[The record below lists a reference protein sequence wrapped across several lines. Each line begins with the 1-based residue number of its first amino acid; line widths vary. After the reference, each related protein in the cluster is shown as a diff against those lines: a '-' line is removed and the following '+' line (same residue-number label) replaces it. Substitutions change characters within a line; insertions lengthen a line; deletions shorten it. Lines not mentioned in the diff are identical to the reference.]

1 MNETSPAR
9 TVIVTGGTGGL
20 GAAVTGHLLDAG
32 WRLVVPWYVDAEL
45 DRIAPHPNLETI
57 RADLSDEQA
66 VEAIVECATKDEDRP
81 LFGVVNLVG
90 GFAAGHRVH
99 ETPLEVLDAQLSINL
114 KIAYRVIQAALPEL
128 IRHGGGSVVCIGS
141 AAAVRPFPGAA
152 TYVAS
157 KAAVSALVQALAV
170 EYADDNIRVNGLLPT
185 MIDTP
190 ANRAAMP
197 EADRS
202 TWARPT
208 DIAEV
213 IGFLL
218 GDSSRAVSGA
228 SIPVVNVAG
237 AG

>member
-20 GAAVTGHLLDAG
+20 GAAVTRHLLDAG
-32 WRLVVPWYVDAEL
+32 WRLVVPWYVEAEL
-45 DRIAPHPNLETI
+45 DRVVPHPNLETI
-57 RADLSDEQA
+57 RADLSDEQD
-66 VEAIVECATKDEDRP
+66 VEAVVECATKDEARP
-81 LFGVVNLVG
+81 LYGVVNLVG
-90 GFAAGHRVH
+90 GFAAGRRVH
-99 ETPLEVLDAQLSINL
+99 ETPIEVLEAQLSINL
-114 KIAYRVIQAALPEL
+114 TIAYRVIQAALPAL

-170 EYADDNIRVNGLLPT
+170 EYAGDNIRVNGLLPT
-185 MIDTP
+185 MVDTP
-190 ANRAAMP
+190 ANRDAMP

-202 TWARPT
+202 SWARPT

-237 AG
+237 SD

>member
-20 GAAVTGHLLDAG
+20 GAAVTRHLLDAG
-32 WRLVVPWYVDAEL
+32 WRLVVPWYVEAEL
-45 DRIAPHPNLETI
+45 DRVVPHPNLETI
-57 RADLSDEQA
+57 RADLSDEQD
-66 VEAIVECATKDEDRP
+66 VEAVVECATKDEARP
-81 LFGVVNLVG
+81 LYGVVNLVG
-90 GFAAGHRVH
+90 GFAAGRRVH
-99 ETPLEVLDAQLSINL
+99 ETPIEVLEAQLSINL
-114 KIAYRVIQAALPEL
+114 TIAYRVIQAALPEL

-170 EYADDNIRVNGLLPT
+170 EYAGDNIRVNGLLPT
-185 MIDTP
+185 MVDTP
-190 ANRAAMP
+190 ANRDAMP

-202 TWARPT
+202 SWARPT

-237 AG
+237 SD

>member
-20 GAAVTGHLLDAG
+20 GAAVTRHLLDAG
-32 WRLVVPWYVDAEL
+32 WRLVVPWYVEAEL
-45 DRIAPHPNLETI
+45 DRVVPHPNLETI
-57 RADLSDEQA
+57 RADLSDEQD
-66 VEAIVECATKDEDRP
+66 VEAVVECATKDEARP
-81 LFGVVNLVG
+81 LYGVVNLVG
-90 GFAAGHRVH
+90 GFAAGRRVH
-99 ETPLEVLDAQLSINL
+99 ETPIEVLEAQLSINL
-114 KIAYRVIQAALPEL
+114 TIAYRVIQAALPEL

-170 EYADDNIRVNGLLPT
+170 EYAGDNIRVNGLLPT
-185 MIDTP
+185 MVDTP
-190 ANRAAMP
+190 ANRDAMP

-202 TWARPT
+202 SWARPT

-237 AG
+237 AE